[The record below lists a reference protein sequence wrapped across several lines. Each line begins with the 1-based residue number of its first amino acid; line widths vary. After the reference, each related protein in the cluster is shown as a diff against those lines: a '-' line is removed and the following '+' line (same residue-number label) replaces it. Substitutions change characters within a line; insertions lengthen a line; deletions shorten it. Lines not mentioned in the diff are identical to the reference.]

1 MFALVYLRER
11 FFKSKVLGI
20 DHRSMNKVQ
29 PVNLFSE
36 TKKKKNWIDLFFFFI
51 CAIFDLK

>member
-36 TKKKKNWIDLFFFFI
+36 TKKKKNWIDLFFFI